1 MRELEYP
8 FDAGYLLKKSKRI
21 KRTLLEQ
28 TAADGTPVTFL
39 KKRIAVL
46 GGSTTHDIIRMLE
59 LFLLNYGIEPEFYES
74 EYAQYWQDAMFDNE
88 ELVQFHP
95 DLIYIHTTGRN
106 ITFFPD
112 MEDSLQGIEDKL
124 EAQMN
129 HFRVMWE
136 KLENTYH
143 CPVIQNN
150 F

>member
-74 EYAQYWQDAMFDNE
+74 EYAGCH
-88 ELVQFHP
+88 V
-95 DLIYIHTTGRN
+95 
-106 ITFFPD
+106 
-112 MEDSLQGIEDKL
+112 
-124 EAQMN
+124 
-129 HFRVMWE
+129 
-136 KLENTYH
+136 
-143 CPVIQNN
+143 
-150 F
+150 